1 MPGNPSWKEP
11 QGLISLRVVPKPR
24 ENALRKG
31 QLPFHPPQERAAPS
45 SSPHPWN
52 SRSLD
57 TNPRGQQH
65 FQPGF
70 WGFHSWG
77 SPRKGGQG
85 RIWDLGTRECRC
97 GMGLSLSRAKT
108 RAQIQG
114 FLSSPDKFPVLS
126 HMKAMKRHSDVTVR
140 EKKEFFPACGAGEGS
155 GFALRAHPR
164 RPGPSRGCW
173 GQDTKEFSFNFLSNA
188 YFVLLGGD
196 FWGFGVQEIHLLRPN
211 VLDNKMLGAAPG
223 HGNGSTRK
231 CRKEPFFGLSWSLF
245 FQGAIPERNSEVL
258 KARWGQA
265 NNFQT

>member
-1 MPGNPSWKEP
+1 MICAWKSQLERAPGSHFAASCVKAT
-11 QGLISLRVVPKPR
+11 GKC
-24 ENALRKG
+24 
-31 QLPFHPPQERAAPS
+31 PQERAAPF
-45 SSPHPWN
+45 SSPDPWN

-77 SPRKGGQG
+77 SSRKGGQG

-140 EKKEFFPACGAGEGS
+140 GKKEFFPACGAGEGS

-188 YFVLLGGD
+188 YFVLLGG
-196 FWGFGVQEIHLLRPN
+196 H
-211 VLDNKMLGAAPG
+211 
-223 HGNGSTRK
+223 
-231 CRKEPFFGLSWSLF
+231 FFGFWSA
-245 FQGAIPERNSEVL
+245 GNPSAASKCPR
-258 KARWGQA
+258 
-265 NNFQT
+265 